1 MSDAFAEEIESQTG
15 IVGRENG
22 VTPAP
27 DVYQLE
33 AEAVRATLK
42 LWFSLPPA
50 SANRVQAMCAN
61 HFAEY
66 MERLKAQ
73 AKP

>member
-1 MSDAFAEEIESQTG
+1 MSKNRIAEEID
-15 IVGRENG
+15 NG
-22 VTPAP
+22 ASNDIATSAPAP

-42 LWFSLPPA
+42 LWISLPHP